1 MRPQIHPRFLSN
13 NISSKSVGFIFF
25 FVRFVKF
32 FPQRQWFL
40 QLRCDLDNCVV
51 VSNLPWPWS
60 PPPPP
65 PHQEQDLRSGVLDR
79 FAVALSL
86 DNAPLSTAQRIEA
99 VQGVMDWTSME
110 PEQMQEVERKE
121 DALRTRIL
129 FSRCRLWA
137 STAKKKTRATR
148 TLCIFSSAGLEL

>member
-1 MRPQIHPRFLSN
+1 M
-13 NISSKSVGFIFF
+13 
-25 FVRFVKF
+25 
-32 FPQRQWFL
+32 
-40 QLRCDLDNCVV
+40 
-51 VSNLPWPWS
+51 
-60 PPPPP
+60 
-65 PHQEQDLRSGVLDR
+65 LDR

-137 STAKKKTRATR
+137 STAKKKHEQPERCVFFPVQAWNCEMICSDLTG
-148 TLCIFSSAGLEL
+148 FQ